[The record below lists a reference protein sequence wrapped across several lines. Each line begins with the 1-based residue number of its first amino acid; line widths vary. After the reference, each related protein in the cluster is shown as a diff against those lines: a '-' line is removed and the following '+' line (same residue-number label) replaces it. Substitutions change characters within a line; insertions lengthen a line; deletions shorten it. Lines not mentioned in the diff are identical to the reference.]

1 MGVKLNA
8 RLRGEGLQGGVLGDR
23 GWAERKIGFEVFQR
37 FNQIIG
43 NDEPTKPPPG
53 HRKIFRKAA
62 DGDGTVGIVAG
73 GRAGPTVGNAVVDF
87 VGNEQASNLLAPVGN
102 AAQLLRVD
110 DRAGGVVG
118 AGHNDGLGGGLYVC
132 ELVNGGLEAGVW
144 PTGQVDDVSAEGRQ
158 GIAVG
163 GVTGPGHDD
172 GIARVEDREKQGDK
186 GPGGTGGDHHIIRV
200 GVVVFGDFLPQ
211 LRDAKRRRIAQGVGI
226 KPVVGAADHW
236 GGGAGGGLADAEHQ
250 RIVTLVGSPKDFHDA
265 EWGDGGAA
273 LTNKTHYPMLKPPG
287 RFSHRGF

>member
-1 MGVKLNA
+1 M
-8 RLRGEGLQGGVLGDR
+8 
-23 GWAERKIGFEVFQR
+23 
-37 FNQIIG
+37 
-43 NDEPTKPPPG
+43 
-53 HRKIFRKAA
+53 
-62 DGDGTVGIVAG
+62 
-73 GRAGPTVGNAVVDF
+73 
-87 VGNEQASNLLAPVGN
+87 
-102 AAQLLRVD
+102 
-110 DRAGGVVG
+110 
-118 AGHNDGLGGGLYVC
+118 
-132 ELVNGGLEAGVW
+132 
-144 PTGQVDDVSAEGRQ
+144 SAEGRQ

-186 GPGGTGGDHHIIRV
+186 GPGGTGGNHHIIRV

-211 LRDAKRRRIAQGVGI
+211 LRDAKRGCVAQGVGV

-236 GGGAGGGLADAEHQ
+236 GRGTGGGLADAEHK

-287 RFSHRGF
+287 CFSHRGF